1 MLLAVDVGNT
11 QMHIGV
17 FEGEAIVYEW
27 RSSTDPA
34 RTADEHAL
42 LIGQFLA
49 LAGLSFETG
58 LTGFVIS
65 SVVPRV
71 TQELRGMSQRYF
83 GWPAVVVEPGTRT
96 GVAILTDNPR
106 EVGADR
112 IANAAAAHEM
122 FAGKAVVVADFG
134 TAITIDVVSAKGELL
149 GCAIA
154 PGIDIAATAL
164 YSATAQIRRVELVA
178 PSTSI
183 GRTTVTSVQSGLVF
197 GAAAL
202 VDGLVERIVKELG
215 GDAEV
220 VATGGLAPIV
230 VTHSHA
236 LERIEPLLTLRG
248 LKLIYD
254 RNSAALRHG
263 EKG

>member
-17 FEGEAIVYEW
+17 FEGESIVYEW

-42 LIGQFLA
+42 LIGEFLS

-71 TQELRGMSQRYF
+71 TQELRSMSQRYF

-112 IANAAAAHEM
+112 IANAAAA
-122 FAGKAVVVADFG
+122 ARLRD
-134 TAITIDVVSAKGELL
+134 
-149 GCAIA
+149 
-154 PGIDIAATAL
+154 
-164 YSATAQIRRVELVA
+164 
-178 PSTSI
+178 
-183 GRTTVTSVQSGLVF
+183 RT
-197 GAAAL
+197 
-202 VDGLVERIVKELG
+202 
-215 GDAEV
+215 
-220 VATGGLAPIV
+220 
-230 VTHSHA
+230 
-236 LERIEPLLTLRG
+236 
-248 LKLIYD
+248 
-254 RNSAALRHG
+254 RH
-263 EKG
+263 